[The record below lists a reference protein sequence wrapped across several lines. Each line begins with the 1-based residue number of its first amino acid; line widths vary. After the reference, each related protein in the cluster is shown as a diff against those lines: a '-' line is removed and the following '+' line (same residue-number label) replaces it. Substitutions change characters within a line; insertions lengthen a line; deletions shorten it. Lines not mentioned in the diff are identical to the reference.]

1 MRRGVLLAGLLSLC
15 AFGLLAPVVEAQSRP
30 GTLVA
35 ITNDGPAAGTG
46 TMLSIDRNTG
56 ASSVIATL
64 TAPGVSLAFS
74 DDEGKLY
81 GSFTIRDPAP
91 ARSQLVTLDPVTGA
105 VTKNIGFI
113 VDAGTGFRRIV
124 AGMGFAADGTL
135 YGVEALTR
143 SLVTIDTATAEATS
157 VGSGLGVV
165 VLNYGGTVAD
175 GICYLLNGSSVVG
188 VSLYTVDLSTG
199 AASLVGPTGVSDNG
213 IGLALDGDGGLVA
226 VINDSLYEIDRS
238 CGAATLVG
246 NTGDTALSSLE
257 FVDVLHVCPCGGS
270 WKKVCQS

>member
-15 AFGLLAPVVEAQSRP
+15 AFGLLAPAVEAQSRP

-35 ITNDGPAAGTG
+35 ITNDGPAAVPG
-46 TMLSIDRNTG
+46 TMLSIARNTG

-64 TAPGVSLAFS
+64 AAPGVSLSFS

-105 VTKNIGFI
+105 VPKNIGFI

-143 SLVTIDTATAEATS
+143 SLVTIGTATAEAPS

-165 VLNYGGTVAD
+165 VLNYGA
-175 GICYLLNGSSVVG
+175 
-188 VSLYTVDLSTG
+188 LS
-199 AASLVGPTGVSDNG
+199 PTG
-213 IGLALDGDGGLVA
+213 
-226 VINDSLYEIDRS
+226 
-238 CGAATLVG
+238 CFT
-246 NTGDTALSSLE
+246 
-257 FVDVLHVCPCGGS
+257 C
-270 WKKVCQS
+270 